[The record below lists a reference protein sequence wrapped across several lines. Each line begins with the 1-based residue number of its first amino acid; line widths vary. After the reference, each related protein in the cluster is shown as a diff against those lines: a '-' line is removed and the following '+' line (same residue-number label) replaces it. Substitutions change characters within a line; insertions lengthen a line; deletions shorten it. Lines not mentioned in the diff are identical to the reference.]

1 MPKYLNHHV
10 YKKDLCLYI
19 VYVMTWKMISP
30 SIRYFKP
37 FLNFQDLWKERLRH
51 KFQNSRKRQDKNLPE
66 VKANKRLKT
75 KTTPKIF
82 QGQSVWGMTN
92 YMPEKPE
99 SKDEISVQKHIE
111 WHQKEYKLKE
121 GKEKL
126 LVDTE
131 ENL

>member
-1 MPKYLNHHV
+1 
-10 YKKDLCLYI
+10 
-19 VYVMTWKMISP
+19 
-30 SIRYFKP
+30 
-37 FLNFQDLWKERLRH
+37 
-51 KFQNSRKRQDKNLPE
+51 
-66 VKANKRLKT
+66 
-75 KTTPKIF
+75 
-82 QGQSVWGMTN
+82 
-92 YMPEKPE
+92 MPEKPE